1 MVLNDSNV
9 SISKQH
15 FLFFSL
21 SFCSSRPQHICRQVP
36 NISNQKLFWYPV
48 GKSAST
54 TPTHCHKAVV
64 LVCYH
69 GDEHAERRLLFGSDA
84 RLGRE
89 TANAEV
95 E

>member
-1 MVLNDSNV
+1 MEHGADGRSRLGETAVMAVESEGVTNIAPQDV
-9 SISKQH
+9 ISV
-15 FLFFSL
+15 
-21 SFCSSRPQHICRQVP
+21 SSR
-36 NISNQKLFWYPV
+36 KK
-48 GKSAST
+48 KSPST

-69 GDEHAERRLLFGSDA
+69 GDKRVEPRWLFGSDA

>member
-1 MVLNDSNV
+1 MNP
-9 SISKQH
+9 
-15 FLFFSL
+15 FLL
-21 SFCSSRPQHICRQVP
+21 SYSSHSGLSTSVARCRTSCP
-36 NISNQKLFWYPV
+36 NTIFGTRV